1 MKKLVLISLVFLAAS
16 KAIDFGKETPYDS
29 SNSEFTFSYTGNG
42 AIFIYASGSTVN
54 SLELKISSTNTDLK
68 TSINKPGEGLLISPN
83 SGNNF

>member
-1 MKKLVLISLVFLAAS
+1 MGKKLPMIQVILNL
-16 KAIDFGKETPYDS
+16 P
-29 SNSEFTFSYTGNG
+29 FSYTGNG